1 MTGRVTMLNISRW
14 TGQGGSYRT
23 VQRFFNT
30 VIPWTTI
37 CWTFFRTYLL
47 DRESDYILVGDE
59 VVVPK
64 AGKSTYGL
72 SRFFSSLFGKAIP
85 GLSFLAV
92 SLVSVDR
99 KRSYPMV
106 MEQIVRGTPSSNQ
119 GVCASEH
126 QANTETATPK
136 HKRGRPK
143 GSRNRNKNVVV
154 LSDVLKQLQTM
165 VKGLLQQI
173 GNLIPLRYFVLDGYF
188 GHNNALQMA
197 KQCKTTSHFKTTHRC
212 CPASSTDDTL
222 CRKGTPPHIRRAFQT
237 HDRLTQNTVSLP
249 TRSEI

>member
-1 MTGRVTMLNISRW
+1 MSKIIALFSVLIPHLSATTTRQLSQVVLALLSMTGRVTMLNISRW

-85 GLSFLAV
+85 RFV
-92 SLVSVDR
+92 VF
-99 KRSYPMV
+99 
-106 MEQIVRGTPSSNQ
+106 
-119 GVCASEH
+119 
-126 QANTETATPK
+126 
-136 HKRGRPK
+136 
-143 GSRNRNKNVVV
+143 SRV
-154 LSDVLKQLQTM
+154 LSGCQPKAFL
-165 VKGLLQQI
+165 
-173 GNLIPLRYFVLDGYF
+173 PDGYGANRAWHTIVKSRRLCF
-188 GHNNALQMA
+188 R
-197 KQCKTTSHFKTTHRC
+197 TS
-212 CPASSTDDTL
+212 
-222 CRKGTPPHIRRAFQT
+222 G
-237 HDRLTQNTVSLP
+237 
-249 TRSEI
+249 

>member
-1 MTGRVTMLNISRW
+1 MSKIIALFSVLIPISATTTRQSQVVLLLSMTGRVTMLNISRW

-37 CWTFFRTYLL
+37 CWTFFRLL
-47 DRESDYILVGDE
+47 DRESLYPRRRQWLCQKRENPLMFI
-59 VVVPK
+59 
-64 AGKSTYGL
+64 
-72 SRFFSSLFGKAIP
+72 RFFSSLFGKAIP

-106 MEQIVRGTPSSNQ
+106 MEQIVRGTSSSNQ
-119 GVCASEH
+119 GVCASEIITPR
-126 QANTETATPK
+126 QQPK

-154 LSDVLKQLQTM
+154 LDVLKNFKQFQ
-165 VKGLLQQI
+165 GLLPDWQ
-173 GNLIPLRYFVLDGYF
+173 LD
-188 GHNNALQMA
+188 
-197 KQCKTTSHFKTTHRC
+197 
-212 CPASSTDDTL
+212 
-222 CRKGTPPHIRRAFQT
+222 TPPLFCA
-237 HDRLTQNTVSLP
+237 
-249 TRSEI
+249 

>member
-1 MTGRVTMLNISRW
+1 MLEIIALFSVLIPHLSATTTRQLSQVVLALLSMTGRVTMLNISRW

-37 CWTFFRTYLL
+37 FWTFFRTYLL

-92 SLVSVDR
+92 S
-99 KRSYPMV
+99 
-106 MEQIVRGTPSSNQ
+106 
-119 GVCASEH
+119 
-126 QANTETATPK
+126 
-136 HKRGRPK
+136 
-143 GSRNRNKNVVV
+143 
-154 LSDVLKQLQTM
+154 
-165 VKGLLQQI
+165 
-173 GNLIPLRYFVLDGYF
+173 
-188 GHNNALQMA
+188 
-197 KQCKTTSHFKTTHRC
+197 
-212 CPASSTDDTL
+212 
-222 CRKGTPPHIRRAFQT
+222 
-237 HDRLTQNTVSLP
+237 
-249 TRSEI
+249 